1 MTITEEEF
9 ARLAHD
15 VMSPLAVIVGYA
27 ELLRTRDDEKI
38 RREAPDVI
46 VEAAAQLK
54 EAVRALVY
62 GTERVDAQDQSHGT
76 NGSSSPTR
84 LFGGVRRRIVLVDD
98 DPIVR
103 RLLRTTLPSES
114 FDVLEASDGD
124 AALRLVDGAEPSLVV
139 LDWRLPGRSGA
150 EVLAESK
157 RRFPT
162 LPVLVLTGVR
172 DPEQREQAAQLGA
185 DVFLTKPF
193 SPSELLETIE
203 RLLGE
208 RTLDQG
214 A

>member
-38 RREAPDVI
+38 RREAPEVI
-46 VEAAAQLK
+46 FEAAEQLRS
-54 EAVRALVY
+54 AVRALVY
-62 GTERVDAQDQSHGT
+62 GTAQGDAAGLT
-76 NGSSSPTR
+76 NGSAAAAR
-84 LFGGVRRRIVLVDD
+84 LLGGVRRRIVLVDD

-114 FDVLEASDGD
+114 YDVLEASDGD

-139 LDWRLPGRSGA
+139 LDWHLPGRTGE

-157 RRFPT
+157 RRSPS
-162 LPVLVLTGVR
+162 LPVLVLTAEH
-172 DPEQREQAAQLGA
+172 DPEHRDRATRLGA

-193 SPSELLETIE
+193 SPSKLLEAIE

-208 RTLDQG
+208 SPLDQG

>member
-38 RREAPDVI
+38 RREAPEVI
-46 VEAAAQLK
+46 SEAAEQLRA
-54 EAVRALVY
+54 AVRALVY
-62 GTERVDAQDQSHGT
+62 GTAGGDAAGHT
-76 NGSSSPTR
+76 NGSAAPAR
-84 LFGGVRRRIVLVDD
+84 LVAGVRRRIVLVDD

-114 FDVLEASDGD
+114 YDVLEASDGD

-139 LDWRLPGRSGA
+139 LDWHLPGRTGR

-157 RRFPT
+157 RRSPR
-162 LPVLVLTGVR
+162 LPVLVLTAEH
-172 DPEQREQAAQLGA
+172 DPEQRDRARRLGA

-193 SPSELLETIE
+193 SPSELLEAIE

-208 RTLDQG
+208 SALDHG

>member
-1 MTITEEEF
+1 MTIGDEEY

-38 RREAPDVI
+38 RRDAPEVI
-46 VEAAAQLK
+46 FEAAEQLRT
-54 EAVRALVY
+54 AVRALVY
-62 GTERVDAQDQSHGT
+62 GTDRADTAAAAHP
-76 NGSSSPTR
+76 NGSSPH
-84 LFGGVRRRIVLVDD
+84 LFRGVRRRIVVVDD

-114 FDVLEASDGD
+114 FDVLEASNGD
-124 AALRLVDGAEPSLVV
+124 AALRLVDGADASLVV
-139 LDWRLPGRSGA
+139 LDWHLPGRTGDD
-150 EVLAESK
+150 VLAESK
-157 RRFPT
+157 RRAPA
-162 LPVLVLTGVR
+162 LPVLVLTAEQDPGER
-172 DPEQREQAAQLGA
+172 DRAVQLGA

-193 SPSELLETIE
+193 SPSELLEAIE

-208 RTLDQG
+208 SALDQG